1 MADAELKPDACD
13 FCGSTAFDDVYQ
25 PYVSLRCVSVAIC
38 RDCGLVYSRYA
49 DVPYSRDP
57 RPSGDADWGNI
68 RWAKGFRLDALR
80 PLLTEQVKKGGI
92 RRVLDVGANRG
103 SFVEWML
110 ELDPTLQVTAVEPDE
125 RVVTTY
131 KDRPEIDL
139 RVAKLE
145 HTTLEPDAYD
155 FAYCCQTLE
164 HADSPAGMI
173 AIMHAALKVGGTLFI
188 EVPNIEVISYP
199 LTIEEN
205 FIDKHTTHFSH
216 RLLTAYVSW
225 SGFRLEE
232 GTNPAD
238 DILNVRILATKVG
251 PQSPI
256 PFSQYFQA
264 DDLPAHN
271 RALLESYAANMAR
284 NRAALPAVVEKLN
297 VLMARQSVAFWGA
310 TTIFDLLVKYG
321 GLDPSQ
327 VKLLVDSYVY
337 KYLPRHHGVEVKPPT
352 ALRTAQPDVCI
363 VLARFSAD
371 AIKDAA
377 RQYGVR
383 NVISFSTLLQSVL

>member
-1 MADAELKPDACD
+1 MAEQGLEPDHCD
-13 FCGSTAFDDVYQ
+13 FCGSGRFDDVYR
-25 PYVSLRCVSVAIC
+25 PYVSLRQVSVAVC

-80 PLLTEQVKKGGI
+80 PLLTEQVAKGGI
-92 RRVLDVGANRG
+92 KRVLDVGANRG

-110 ELDPTLQVTAVEPDE
+110 ELNPALQVTAVEPDE

-145 HTTLEPDAYD
+145 HTELDADAYD
-155 FAYCCQTLE
+155 FVYCCQTLE
-164 HADSPAGMI
+164 HADSAADMI
-173 AIMHAALKVGGTLFI
+173 ARMHAALKVGGTLFI

-205 FIDKHTTHFSH
+205 FIDKHTAHFSH
-216 RLLTAYVSW
+216 RLLTAYVEW
-225 SGFRLEE
+225 SGFRLEA

-251 PQSPI
+251 PQNPK
-256 PFSQYFQA
+256 PFIDYFQA
-264 DDLPAHN
+264 GDLPEHN
-271 RALLESYAANMAR
+271 RDLLSTYAANMAR
-284 NRAALPAVVEKLN
+284 NRAALPAVVEKIDR
-297 VLMARQSVAFWGA
+297 LMASQSVAFWGA

-321 GLDPSQ
+321 GLEPAK

-337 KYLPRHHGVEVKPPT
+337 KYLPLHHGVKVQPPT
-352 ALRTAQPDVCI
+352 ALRAATPDICI

-371 AIKDAA
+371 AIKDSA
-377 RQYGVR
+377 RQFGVR
-383 NVISFSTLLQSVL
+383 NVISFSDLLQSVL

>member
-1 MADAELKPDACD
+1 MKPDHCD
-13 FCGSTAFDDVYQ
+13 FCGSVEFDDVYR
-25 PYVSLRCVSVAIC
+25 PYVSLRRVSVAVC
-38 RDCGLVYSRYA
+38 RHCGLAFSRYA

-80 PLLTEQVKKGGI
+80 PLLTEQVRKGGI
-92 RRVLDVGANRG
+92 RRLVDVGANRG
-103 SFVEWML
+103 SFVEWVL
-110 ELDPTLQVTAVEPDE
+110 ELDPSLQVTAVEPDE

-131 KDRPEIDL
+131 KDRPNIDL

-145 HTTLEPDAYD
+145 HTTLEADAYD

-164 HADSPAGMI
+164 HADSAAGMI
-173 AIMHAALKVGGTLFI
+173 AAMHAALKVGGTLFI

-199 LTIEEN
+199 LTVEEF

-216 RLLTAYVSW
+216 RLLTAYITW
-225 SGFRLEE
+225 SGFRLEA
-232 GTNPAD
+232 GTNPED

-251 PQSPI
+251 PRSPT
-256 PFSQYFQA
+256 PFSEYFQA
-264 DDLPAHN
+264 GDLPAHN
-271 RALLESYAANMAR
+271 RDLLASYAANMAR

-297 VLMARQSVAFWGA
+297 LLMARQSVAFWGA

-321 GLDPSQ
+321 GLDPAK

-337 KYLPRHHGVEVKPPT
+337 KYLPRHHGVEVRAPT
-352 ALRTAQPDVCI
+352 ALRAAQPDVCI
-363 VLARFSAD
+363 VLARFSAE
-371 AIKDAA
+371 AITDAA
-377 RQYGVR
+377 RRYGVR
-383 NVISFSTLLQSVL
+383 NVISFSTLLQGVL